1 MDRNVEL
8 ALGYRVTAIKEA
20 PSRPAGST
28 RAVLEVEHA
37 SADSSKP
44 ADIEAD
50 LVLWTVRSLVPPLT
64 CHGSKHALPSA
75 VGARTFLEQGLS
87 FMH

>member
-20 PSRPAGST
+20 PGRPAGST
-28 RAVLEVEHA
+28 RAVMEVEHA
-37 SADSSKP
+37 SASSSKP

-50 LVLWTVRSLVPPLT
+50 LVLWTVGSHIPSPAR
-64 CHGSKHALPSA
+64 HESKHALPSA
-75 VGARTFLEQGLS
+75 VGARS
-87 FMH
+87 FS